1 MRLREHYGIGKKLK
15 KSHLHD
21 TDGSFFAESKCTN
34 KAILLNKVA
43 EKSGFALEAVTFE
56 CVVNY

>member
-1 MRLREHYGIGKKLK
+1 M
-15 KSHLHD
+15 HD

-56 CVVNY
+56 CVVNYWEKWIETKKKEK